1 LEFVLYGLVGLLSG
15 VLGGMGMGGG
25 TILIPLLTIFFSV
38 SQHLAQGVNLISF
51 IPMAVV
57 ALVLHFKNK
66 LIEKKGLLFVIIP
79 SFLLSVL
86 GTIVTLKI
94 DGEVLKRI
102 FGGFLLALSVVQF
115 FSDKIIKKFKK
126 ER

>member
-1 LEFVLYGLVGLLSG
+1 MEFVLYGLVGLLSG

-57 ALVLHFKNK
+57 ALVVHFKNK

-102 FGGFLLALSVVQF
+102 FGSFLLALSVVQF

>member
-1 LEFVLYGLVGLLSG
+1 MEFVLYGLVGLLSG

-57 ALVLHFKNK
+57 ALVVHFKNK

-94 DGEVLKRI
+94 DREVLKRI

>member
-1 LEFVLYGLVGLLSG
+1 MEFVLYGLVGLLSG

-57 ALVLHFKNK
+57 ALVVHFKNK
-66 LIEKKGLLFVIIP
+66 LVEKKGLLFVIIP

-94 DGEVLKRI
+94 DGELLKRI